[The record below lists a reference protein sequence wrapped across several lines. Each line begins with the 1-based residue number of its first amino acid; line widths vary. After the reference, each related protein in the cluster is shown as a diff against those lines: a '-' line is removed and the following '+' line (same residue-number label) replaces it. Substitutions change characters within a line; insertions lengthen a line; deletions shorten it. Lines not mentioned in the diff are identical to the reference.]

1 MQLYLK
7 LVAIYIYINIYQL
20 AYLVSIFNTK

>member
-7 LVAIYIYINIYQL
+7 LVAIYIYIHIYQL
-20 AYLVSIFNTK
+20 TYLVSIFNTK